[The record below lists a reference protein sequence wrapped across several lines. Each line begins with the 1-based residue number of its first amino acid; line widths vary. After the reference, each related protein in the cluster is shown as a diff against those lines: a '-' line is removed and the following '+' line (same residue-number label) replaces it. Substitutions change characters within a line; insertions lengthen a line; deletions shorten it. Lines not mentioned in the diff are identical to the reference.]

1 MRVLIEPDAQSVAT
15 RAASLVESLVR
26 ARPDCVMG
34 LAAGATPLAM
44 YAELTDQRRSLDFS
58 RTTIFGLDE
67 YLGLGAEHPASC
79 ARTLRAHFI
88 DRAGIPPSRIH
99 LLDGTAQG
107 DLSAYCAAY
116 EDRITAV
123 GGLDLQI
130 LGLGVN
136 GHIGFNE
143 PGCGLAGRTR
153 LVGLRRSTRRTNAPI
168 FAPAEV
174 PDAALTTGI
183 GTILGARRIILLAT
197 GPAKADAVVKM
208 IEGPV
213 SALVPASALQLH
225 PDAVVVLDE
234 AAAAGLALAEDY
246 RDEAEIL
253 LDRGGITAL

>member
-1 MRVLIEPDAQSVAT
+1 MLVLIEPDAQAVAA
-15 RAASLVESLVR
+15 RAASLVEGLVR
-26 ARPDCVMG
+26 ARPDCVIG

-44 YAELTDQRRSLDFS
+44 YAELTDRRRSLDFS
-58 RTTIFGLDE
+58 RATVFGLDE
-67 YLGLGAEHPASC
+67 YLGLDDGHPASC
-79 ARTLRAHFI
+79 ARTLRTHFI
-88 DRAGIPPSRIH
+88 DRAGIAASRTH
-99 LLDGTAQG
+99 LLDGLARG
-107 DLSAYCAAY
+107 DLPAYCAAY
-116 EDRITAV
+116 EDRIKAA

-143 PGCGLAGRTR
+143 PGSGLAGRTR

-174 PDAALTTGI
+174 PEAALTTGI

-197 GPAKADAVVKM
+197 GPSKADAVAKM
-208 IEGPV
+208 IEGPA

-225 PDAVVVLDE
+225 PDAVVVVDA

-246 RDEAEIL
+246 RDEAAMVLE
-253 LDRGGITAL
+253 RGGIAAI

>member
-1 MRVLIEPDAQSVAT
+1 MRVLIEPNGPSVAE
-15 RAASLVESLVR
+15 RAASLVGALALSK
-26 ARPDCVMG
+26 PDCVIG

-44 YAELTDQRRSLDFS
+44 YARLTDPARSLDFS
-58 RTTIFGLDE
+58 RATIFGLDE
-67 YLGLGAEHPASC
+67 YLGLGEEHPASC
-79 ARTLRAHFI
+79 ALTLRQHFI
-88 DRAGIPPSRIH
+88 DKAGIPPSRVH
-99 LLDGTAQG
+99 LLDGRAAE
-107 DLSAYCAAY
+107 DLPAYCAAY
-116 EDRITAV
+116 EERIAAA

-143 PGCGLAGRTR
+143 PGSGLACRTR

-174 PDAALTTGI
+174 PKAALTTGI
-183 GTILGARRIILLAT
+183 GTILAARRILLLAT
-197 GPAKADAVVKM
+197 GPAKAEAVAKM

-213 SALVPASALQLH
+213 SAVIPASALQLH
-225 PDAVVVLDE
+225 PDAVVILDE

-253 LDRGGITAL
+253 LQRGGIAAL